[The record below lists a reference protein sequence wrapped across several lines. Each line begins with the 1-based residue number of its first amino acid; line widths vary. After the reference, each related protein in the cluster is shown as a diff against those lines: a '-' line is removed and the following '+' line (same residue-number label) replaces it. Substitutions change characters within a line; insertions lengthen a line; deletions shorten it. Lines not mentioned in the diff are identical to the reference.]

1 MSDKIKLNK
10 LNKLGN
16 EILEYK
22 EELLNNSHSKIVEK
36 ALLSSVT
43 DLLSGGIINVD
54 IHDALGDS
62 NSSIED
68 VRELV
73 LNKPNLT
80 KTTGELKAEYDEYRL
95 PFFEGLT
102 EDSSLSDTE
111 LSKLTSESHVSVE
124 EVQFILTFNMTK
136 DFVGEY
142 FEREG
147 EQLNAMMKPEGFAE
161 KFAILRYSALISK
174 YLKSHEI
181 YNDDKQRAILK
192 NDIEIGGTKV
202 FVNKDEEVYG
212 VELVYH
218 VPVHNL
224 LDDELSKTSKE
235 ILKEELQKAIE
246 FINIRT
252 IA

>member
-1 MSDKIKLNK
+1 MSEKIKLNK

-22 EELLNNSHSKIVEK
+22 EELLNNNHSKIVEK

-62 NSSIED
+62 NSSLED
-68 VRELV
+68 VRALV

-80 KTTGELKAEYDEYRL
+80 KTTAELKAEYDEYRE
-95 PFFEGLT
+95 PFFNKLME
-102 EDSSLSDTE
+102 SISLSDTE
-111 LSKLTSESHVSVE
+111 PTRITSESHVSVE
-124 EVQFILTFNMTK
+124 EIQIILTFNMTK
-136 DFVGEY
+136 EFIGDY

-161 KFAILRYSALISK
+161 KFAILRYSALVSK

-181 YNDDKQRAILK
+181 YSDDTKRAILK

-218 VPVHNL
+218 VPVDNL
-224 LDDELSKTSKE
+224 LDDETSENTRELLSK
-235 ILKEELQKAIE
+235 ELQEAIE
-246 FINIRT
+246 FVNIRT